1 MGGHEKTIESNVL
14 LSIIVPV
21 FNEQGSIVP
30 FMDSINNVFCS
41 KDYINLEIIFINDG
55 SNDSTLENLLSH
67 QLSDSRIK
75 IIDFSRNFGKE
86 AAISAGLFHAVG
98 DVVVPIDVDLQA
110 PPEIILDMFGKW
122 QEGYEVVL
130 AKRIDRSSDSWIKR
144 TTATLFY
151 RVYNKLSR
159 VKLPENV
166 GDFRLMD
173 RLVVEAIKQLPESRI
188 FMKGIFSLVGYKST
202 HINYT
207 RAQRVDGDTK
217 FGLVK
222 LWNFA
227 LEGITSFSELPLK
240 IWTYIGFVISLI
252 SISYALVIAVRVSVY
267 GVDVSGYASTIVIIL
282 FLGGIQL
289 IGIGVLGE
297 YLGRTYIE
305 SKRRPSYLIRKIYK

>member
-98 DVVVPIDVDLQA
+98 DVVVPIDVDLQD

-122 QEGYEVVL
+122 QEGYPL
-130 AKRIDRSSDSWIKR
+130 CQDSC
-144 TTATLFY
+144 
-151 RVYNKLSR
+151 
-159 VKLPENV
+159 P
-166 GDFRLMD
+166 
-173 RLVVEAIKQLPESRI
+173 
-188 FMKGIFSLVGYKST
+188 
-202 HINYT
+202 
-207 RAQRVDGDTK
+207 
-217 FGLVK
+217 
-222 LWNFA
+222 
-227 LEGITSFSELPLK
+227 
-240 IWTYIGFVISLI
+240 
-252 SISYALVIAVRVSVY
+252 VS
-267 GVDVSGYASTIVIIL
+267 
-282 FLGGIQL
+282 
-289 IGIGVLGE
+289 
-297 YLGRTYIE
+297 
-305 SKRRPSYLIRKIYK
+305 

>member
-98 DVVVPIDVDLQA
+98 DVVVPIDVDLQD

-188 FMKGIFSLVGYKST
+188 FMKGIFSWVGYKST

>member
-98 DVVVPIDVDLQA
+98 DVVVPIDVDLQD

-188 FMKGIFSLVGYKST
+188 FMKGIFSWVGYKST

-240 IWTYIGFVISLI
+240 IWTYIGFVIPESVTSNLKSAI
-252 SISYALVIAVRVSVY
+252 S
-267 GVDVSGYASTIVIIL
+267 
-282 FLGGIQL
+282 
-289 IGIGVLGE
+289 
-297 YLGRTYIE
+297 
-305 SKRRPSYLIRKIYK
+305 